1 MVEIPASLIQEM
13 MRIRGTK
20 RLLVAVVAATILL
33 ATPQTFAT
41 ADKYDE
47 ARELKGTIASLSASL
62 NKAADKY
69 HDAQNELDEIASEL
83 EQTRD
88 HLAETKRKLRREQ
101 RHLNKRM
108 MGIYRNG
115 DIDFVEVVLGAKTFD
130 QFLVRWELLR
140 RVGLADAKLLR
151 RIKRLKRELVL
162 TTRKLY
168 EQKKRQAKVTEKLK
182 KARDEIQAKLD
193 EQQRMY
199 DQVKA
204 EIARM
209 REQAR
214 QRRAASFADSGDGG
228 SVSVSGDW
236 CFPVAGPHGFS
247 DDFGDPRSGGRSHKG
262 CDIMASHGTPV
273 VAVVSGSA
281 GASDNGLGG
290 KCIWLSGNDGNE
302 YYYAHLSGYASLG
315 SVRIGQVIGYVGDS
329 GNAAGTP
336 HLHFEIHPGGG
347 EAINPYP
354 ILAAHDN

>member
-1 MVEIPASLIQEM
+1 MK
-13 MRIRGTK
+13 IRGTK
-20 RLLVAVVAATILL
+20 RLLAATVAALLLL
-33 ATPQTFAT
+33 ATPLTFAT

-69 HDAQNELDEIASEL
+69 HDAQNELDEIASDL
-83 EQTRD
+83 EETRD
-88 HLAETKRKLRREQ
+88 HLVSTRIKLRSEQ
-101 RHLNKRM
+101 WHLNKRLR
-108 MGIYRNG
+108 GIYRNG
-115 DIDFVEVVLGAKTFD
+115 DIDFVQVVLGAKTFD
-130 QFLVRWELLR
+130 QFLIRWELLR

-151 RIKRLKRELVL
+151 RVKKLKRELTL
-162 TTRKLY
+162 TTMKLNA
-168 EQKKRQAKVTEKLK
+168 QKNKQAKVTAKLE
-182 KARDEIQAKLD
+182 KARNEIQGKLD

-209 REQAR
+209 AEQAR
-214 QRRAASFADSGDGG
+214 QRRAASFASNSGGG
-228 SVSVSGDW
+228 GGGGGTISVSGNW
-236 CFPVAGPHGFS
+236 AFPVAGPHAFS

-262 CDIMASHGTPV
+262 CDVMASMGTPL
-273 VAVVSGSA
+273 VAVVGGNAS
-281 GASDNGLGG
+281 ASDNGLGG

-302 YYYAHLSGYASLG
+302 YYYAHMSGYASTG
-315 SVRIGQVIGYVGDS
+315 SVSIGQVIGYVGDS